1 MTGTLRILRSEFDR
15 LIRSLSLWIVGVTVG
30 AVAAVS
36 ALTSSIQILG
46 QGSVESGGGWAC
58 MLDGMRTGL
67 ALTVFAL
74 LVTSAR
80 SLAGD
85 HESGLLRMAV
95 TRSVARPALVMGRLL
110 VAPLPILGG
119 LLASFLGAWLV
130 ARSQLDFGP
139 LVEEGYEIL
148 SAEELRG
155 EVAVGLFATLPALV
169 ALWSV
174 GLLVSACSRTAV
186 GAVATT
192 LVLFVAFDL
201 VKESLSQESTYLI
214 FASFAPSLADSSALG
229 EAAQVVQGF
238 SDRGFPDDLL
248 RLATWLPWAQ
258 ALLIVGLTIAVP
270 RRRTL

>member
-1 MTGTLRILRSEFDR
+1 MTGTLCILRSEFDR
-15 LIRSLSLWIVGVTVG
+15 LIRSLSMWIVGLTVG
-30 AVAAVS
+30 VVAAIS
-36 ALTSSIQILG
+36 ALASSVQILG
-46 QGSVESGGGWAC
+46 QGAVESGGGWSC

-95 TRSVARPALVMGRLL
+95 TRSTARPALVLGRLL
-110 VAPLPILGG
+110 IAPLPILGG
-119 LLASFLGAWLV
+119 LLVSFLGAWLV

-139 LVEEGYEIL
+139 LVEQGYEIM
-148 SAEELRG
+148 SAEELFG
-155 EVAVGLFATLPALV
+155 EVRLALFATLPALV
-169 ALWSV
+169 ALWSF

-186 GAVATT
+186 GAVAVT

-201 VKESLSQESTYLI
+201 VKESLNPEHTYLV

-229 EAAQVVQGF
+229 EAAKVVQGF

-248 RLATWLPWAQ
+248 QLAMWLPWAQ
-258 ALLIVGLTIAVP
+258 ALLILGLTVAVI
-270 RRRTL
+270 RRRPL